1 MRYEEENVID
11 PEQMAEALME
21 AMGQSA
27 TEESTVLSLT
37 VKKNGEPLKVRVRY
51 LPIGAGGM
59 LGYDHGTPL
68 TPPGTRVVKY
78 DFKKWFKEN
87 VQKMNDLSL
96 KNIQII
102 NDLDKNGEPDPSI
115 RVESGEVKFSLIP
128 WGEYARLRDLCF
140 PGAEIVS
147 PDSEVQSNENRG
159 KGGKGVRGR
168 KPDVS
173 CEAVRAT

>member
-37 VKKNGEPLKVRVRY
+37 VKKNGEPIKVKVRY
-51 LPIGAGGM
+51 LPIGAGAM

-68 TPPGTRVVKY
+68 TPAGTRVQKY

-96 KNIQII
+96 KNVQII
-102 NDLDKNGEPDPSI
+102 NDMDKNGDPDMA
-115 RVESGEVKFSLIP
+115 VLAGVGEVKFSLIP

-147 PDSEVQSNENRG
+147 PDSEVRPNEGRG
-159 KGGKGVRGR
+159 KSGKGVRGR
-168 KPDVS
+168 KPDVPS
-173 CEAVRAT
+173 EAVRPT